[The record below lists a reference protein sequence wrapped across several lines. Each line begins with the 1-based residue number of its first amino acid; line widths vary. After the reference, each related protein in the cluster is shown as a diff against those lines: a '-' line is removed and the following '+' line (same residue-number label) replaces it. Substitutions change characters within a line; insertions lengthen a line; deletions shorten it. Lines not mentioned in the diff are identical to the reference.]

1 MTQDSLSSRINNKES
16 LSQSDI
22 DQLMEIFGAR
32 CHAQTKRMLRRVFSW
47 VPDIDNHGIYERI
60 HFDAKYGWSYCAG
73 QDYRAEL
80 PRIRKLLLGR

>member
-22 DQLMEIFGAR
+22 DQLMDIFGAR
-32 CHAQTKRMLRRVFSW
+32 CHERTKRMLRRVFSW
-47 VPDIDNHGIYERI
+47 VPDIDNHGIYQRV
-60 HFDAKYGWSYCAG
+60 HNDPGYGWSYCAG